1 MHRAPEPR
9 PAFWDRIGA
18 LVSGPR
24 SWVLAL
30 VVAAIGGALL
40 GLIPQT
46 GADQQSPVVLPPT
59 AESARVAELLKQF
72 PGGDNAP
79 VLLVIT
85 RSDGSVLS
93 PTDLA
98 SAQQAR
104 DRMAGLSGVAPG
116 PPIPL
121 LPAADGK
128 AALAP
133 LALTSDL
140 TGFELSDTVTALRDA
155 ARDGLPDG
163 VVANVTGGPA
173 FGADIANSFSGANVT
188 LLAVTGGV
196 VALLLIV
203 TYRSPVLWLVPLLV
217 IAFADRIAAVVGAA
231 VAEAVGLGGDGST
244 SGITSVLVFGAGTN
258 YALLLIS
265 RYREELRRTEPPGR
279 RQSATEPPGRRQSAA
294 ADHREALQTA
304 VRWAGPAIVASNAT
318 VVLALLTLL
327 LAKSPTTRSLGVGAA
342 SGLVVAAI
350 FVLLVLPPLLALF
363 GPKLFWPFIP
373 RADGADLTTTGAW
386 HRVADWV
393 SGHAGRV
400 ATASI
405 VGLAVLAT
413 GIIGTPIGLSLIDQ
427 FRVKADSVT
436 GFQNL
441 ADHFPSGQTD
451 PTRVIAPTENA
462 DAVAAAIQATPGVA
476 SVQPAGV
483 SETGLTQ
490 WQVVLDAGPATPEAF
505 TTVDALR
512 DSVRKADPQGLV
524 GGTDAQALDTKR
536 TAVRDQKVII
546 PAILIVVLAVLYLLL
561 RAALAPLVLI
571 GVTALST
578 LAALGLGSWVSIHLL
593 GFPALDN
600 TTPLFSFL
608 FLVALGVD
616 YTIFLVTRAKE
627 ETPMWGTRGGI
638 VRAVSATGAVITSAG
653 LVLAAVFC
661 VLGVLPLIALT
672 QLGIIVGL
680 GILLDTFVVRTVV
693 IPALFTLIGPRI
705 WWPAFRPDDIERTDE
720 LPALRGAG
728 RHARGDDAGAPRRD
742 VRTIPTAPGRAR

>member
-9 PAFWDRIGA
+9 YPLWDRIGA
-18 LVSGPR
+18 AVSGRR

-30 VVAAIGGALL
+30 LIAAIGGALL

-59 AESARVAELLKQF
+59 AESARAAELLKQF
-72 PGGDNAP
+72 PGGDTAP

-85 RSDGSVLS
+85 RGDGSDLS
-93 PTDLA
+93 SEDLA
-98 SAQQAR
+98 TAQQAR
-104 DRMAGLSGVAPG
+104 DRMAGLSGVAPA

-121 LPAADGK
+121 IPAADGK

-133 LALTSDL
+133 LALRSDL
-140 TGFELSDTVTALRDA
+140 TGFELSDTVKALRDA
-155 ARDGLPDG
+155 ARDGLPEG

-188 LLAVTGGV
+188 LVAVTGGV

-217 IAFADRIAAVVGAA
+217 IAFADRLAAVLGAA
-231 VAEAVGLGGDGST
+231 VAEATGLGGDGST

-265 RYREELRRTEPPGR
+265 RYREELRRTP
-279 RQSATEPPGRRQSAA
+279 
-294 ADHREALQTA
+294 DHREALRTA

-327 LAKSPTTRSLGVGAA
+327 LAQSPTTRSLGVQAA
-342 SGLVVAAI
+342 SGLVVAAL

-373 RADGADLTTTGAW
+373 RVGGEDLTTTGAW

-400 ATASI
+400 AAASI
-405 VGLAVLAT
+405 IGLAVLAT
-413 GIIGTPIGLSLIDQ
+413 GVIGTPIGLSLIDQ

-436 GFQNL
+436 GFQTL

-451 PTRVIAPTENA
+451 PTRVIARTENT
-462 DAVAAAIQATPGVA
+462 DAVTAAIASTPGVA

-483 SETGLTQ
+483 SDTGLTQ
-490 WQVVLDAGPATPEAF
+490 WQVVLDAAPASADAF
-505 TTVDALR
+505 TTVAALR
-512 DSVRKADPQGLV
+512 DSVRKADPQALV
-524 GGTDAQALDTKR
+524 GGTDAQAFDTKR

-546 PAILIVVLAVLYLLL
+546 PAILIVVLAVLYALL
-561 RAALAPLVLI
+561 RAALAPLVL
-571 GVTALST
+571 VAATALST
-578 LAALGLGSWVSIHLL
+578 LAALGMGSWVSIHLL

-600 TTPLFSFL
+600 TTPLFAFL

-705 WWPAFRPDDIERTDE
+705 WWPAFQADDIERTDE
-720 LPALRGAG
+720 FPTPAGGLPTGSRGG
-728 RHARGDDAGAPRRD
+728 GGAPCRD
-742 VRTIPTAPGRAR
+742 ARTTPPAPGRVC